1 MENSRGFLLRFASI
15 KAVMTSVSLLVNI
28 PIIGSVI
35 SNWIIYLSLAQ
46 EHTRKRENDRK
57 NQRQFLINVEMLQ
70 EHTNQD

>member
-35 SNWIIYLSLAQ
+35 SNWIIYLSLAP
-46 EHTRKRENDRK
+46 EHTRKTEDDRK
-57 NQRQFLINVEMLQ
+57 NQRHFLMNAEISF
-70 EHTNQD
+70 

>member
-35 SNWIIYLSLAQ
+35 SNWIIYLSLAP
-46 EHTRKRENDRK
+46 EHTRKGKMIAKSETVSD
-57 NQRQFLINVEMLQ
+57 
-70 EHTNQD
+70 

>member
-35 SNWIIYLSLAQ
+35 SNWIIYLSLAP
-46 EHTRKRENDRK
+46 EHTRKREDDRK
-57 NQRQFLINVEMLQ
+57 YQGQFMINVNMF
-70 EHTNQD
+70 